1 MAEKKQDVA
10 PKGRIEREIARER
23 HERSLHDEARARLA
37 TPEDF
42 HTKDARESA
51 DSSNVKRHPG
61 R

>member
-1 MAEKKQDVA
+1 MAEKKQDPA
-10 PKGRIEREIARER
+10 PLGRIEREIARER
-23 HERSLHDEARARLA
+23 HERSLNDEARVGRL

-51 DSSNVKRHPG
+51 DSYNVKRHPG